1 MKENVKVLN
10 IVAWAD
16 QITFLFMTKKM
27 ISFAR
32 RISSL
37 MDDPKKIFFYEN
49 ILEFQQNLKWLLTNL
64 KLKIFTKNLF
74 I

>member
-1 MKENVKVLN
+1 MICYVNLENRRMKENVKVLN

-37 MDDPKKIFFYEN
+37 MDDPKKKKFFM
-49 ILEFQQNLKWLLTNL
+49 
-64 KLKIFTKNLF
+64 KIFWNFSK